1 MTAPGSGAE
10 VIPFLKTWVN
20 LPMAIGFTVIYAKLA
35 NVLSTENLFYACIIP
50 FIAFFAAFAFILY
63 PARGV
68 LHPTALC
75 DQLVAAAPRL
85 SAPIAILRNWT
96 YCLFYVMAGEFFC
109 FYFLRVLFGVFFFRR
124 WKKKC
129 RLAFLPPLFF
139 SLTFFS
145 PPPFFFPLFP
155 SRPPT
160 NPPELWGSVVVSV
173 LFWGFANQIT
183 TVDEAKTF
191 YPFFGLGA
199 NVALIFS
206 GRAVKYFSQVRAGL
220 PAGVDGWGV
229 SLRGMMSLVVGFGV
243 VITGIFWWLNRKVV
257 PGIEAAAA
265 KSGANAK
272 KGGKNKM
279 KENMSVGDSF
289 KFLASSPYIRDL
301 ATLVVAY
308 GISINLV
315 EVSGLRVFFFF
326 FGRKRGAK
334 GKSERERKR

>member
-1 MTAPGSGAE
+1 M
-10 VIPFLKTWVN
+10 
-20 LPMAIGFTVIYAKLA
+20 
-35 NVLSTENLFYACIIP
+35 
-50 FIAFFAAFAFILY
+50 
-63 PARGV
+63 
-68 LHPTALC
+68 
-75 DQLVAAAPRL
+75 
-85 SAPIAILRNWT
+85 
-96 YCLFYVMAGEFFC
+96 
-109 FYFLRVLFGVFFFRR
+109 
-124 WKKKC
+124 
-129 RLAFLPPLFF
+129 
-139 SLTFFS
+139 
-145 PPPFFFPLFP
+145 
-155 SRPPT
+155 
-160 NPPELWGSVVVSV
+160 SV

-243 VITGIFWWLNRKVV
+243 VITAIFWWLNRKVV
-257 PGIEAAAA
+257 PGIEAASAGKA
-265 KSGANAK
+265 SK

-315 EVSGLRVFFFF
+315 EVRELKGFSG
-326 FGRKRGAK
+326 GGKR
-334 GKSERERKR
+334 KSERERERKRVPTKENKLFQNKKQT

>member
-1 MTAPGSGAE
+1 VSSFVFIFYVFFSG
-10 VIPFLKTWVN
+10 F
-20 LPMAIGFTVIYAKLA
+20 F
-35 NVLSTENLFYACIIP
+35 
-50 FIAFFAAFAFILY
+50 FFAGGKKNA
-63 PARGV
+63 
-68 LHPTALC
+68 AL
-75 DQLVAAAPRL
+75 L
-85 SAPIAILRNWT
+85 SFP
-96 YCLFYVMAGEFFC
+96 FS
-109 FYFLRVLFGVFFFRR
+109 
-124 WKKKC
+124 
-129 RLAFLPPLFF
+129 FF